1 MLTTKNIKKQ
11 TKEKKTLDQKE
22 RVSRNQ
28 GFRTFLKTFRHFVPP
43 HLHFVTEAGSQGS
56 LRSPVPFAPYKGG
69 RTLAPF
75 YKGGRK
81 GGFFHVIL
89 NSHNFSVPQRLNI
102 LFFP

>member
-1 MLTTKNIKKQ
+1 MMRLCDCTVS
-11 TKEKKTLDQKE
+11 KTLW
-22 RVSRNQ
+22 
-28 GFRTFLKTFRHFVPP
+28 HFVSP

-89 NSHNFSVPQRLNI
+89 KRLPLRFSEIVTVQN
-102 LFFP
+102 LFFYTGGKLLNSRLW